1 MHSCRAIVL
10 LCFVALAPHIASVLQ
25 PCFAIQMGHAIEPPM
40 TFSASM
46 PVRPAAMSQRR
57 TP

>member
-10 LCFVALAPHIASVLQ
+10 LFFVALAPHVASVLQ
-25 PCFAIQMGHAIEPPM
+25 PCFAIQMGHDVAPPM

-46 PVRPAAMSQRR
+46 PVRLPAASQPR